1 MSKQAITVSSGKEAI
16 QKALVN
22 SSLILLLSLDGFPN
36 TYFIITKQ
44 CQAKDIIIKE
54 TFVPEHE
61 EQVLGAVQLRAGR
74 EAVQL

>member
-1 MSKQAITVSSGKEAI
+1 MSKPAITVSSGREAI
-16 QKALVN
+16 QEKNISVQLTNFAF
-22 SSLILLLSLDGFPN
+22 SIDGFPN
-36 TYFIITKQ
+36 TYFITMQ
-44 CQAKDIIIKE
+44 CQAKDIIVKE